1 MPKKKFK
8 KQRKI
13 VNDEGLIVSENQTRR
28 RDYRVFYRDKYFNK
42 FLARFEYGG
51 ISYQQFAYI
60 MRKFWGRGT
69 VGCGLDKLAD
79 ELFFA
84 PYAPSGKWNTYDY
97 PVGVYFINV
106 RNVSFIPKE
115 EQIVDESAV
124 IGYIQKNRKPVF
136 ELINVLIEKLVD
148 IEMTIYVNL
157 KAQKNP
163 LVIGVSPED
172 EEKKQKLIEQYDED
186 NPFLFVGLQDIAL
199 AKAFV
204 SGANYNLDKLEQ
216 QKQLID
222 NEILT
227 LLGIN
232 NIGSM
237 EKKEHFTVNEVD
249 ANNQMIETSSNEFDE
264 CLDEFF
270 SQVKE
275 VFNKDAF
282 IRTKKVEISSD
293 MSYNESEEE
302 EYARDE

>member
-8 KQRKI
+8 KKRKFI
-13 VNDEGLIVSENQTRR
+13 NDDGLIISENQNRR
-28 RDYRVFYRDKYFNK
+28 LLYKKLYLEKYFNK
-42 FLARFEYGG
+42 FLSKFEYGG
-51 ISYQQFAYI
+51 IDYQQYAYI
-60 MRKFWGRGT
+60 MRKFWSRGT

-115 EQIVDESAV
+115 EQILDESAV
-124 IGYIQKNRKPVF
+124 IGYIQKDRKGILEIILP
-136 ELINVLIEKLVD
+136 LIEKLVD

-172 EEKKQKLIEQYDED
+172 EGKKEELLQQYDED
-186 NPFLFVGLQDIAL
+186 NPFLFIGLNDLQL

-204 SGANYNLDKLEQ
+204 SGATYNLDKLQ
-216 QKQLID
+216 QLAQAVD
-222 NEILT
+222 NDILT
-227 LLGIN
+227 LIGIN
-232 NIGSM
+232 NIGSL

-249 ANNQMIETSSNEFDE
+249 ANNQMIQTSSDEFEE
-264 CLDEFF
+264 CLNEFF
-270 SQVKE
+270 SQIKK
-275 VFNKDAF
+275 VFNKDAY
-282 IRTKKVEISSD
+282 IRLKKIETVQEQDSFNPD
-293 MSYNESEEE
+293 EVEEE
-302 EYARDE
+302 E